1 MELQR
6 LGSQDVS
13 GFDCG
18 VTALN
23 NWLHRQAKQSMRG
36 RSAVVYLAY
45 QQGEIVGYFSLSNS
59 SVLAQDAPA
68 RIRIGQPGII
78 PLVLIG
84 RLAIDRRHQG
94 QGKSLELL
102 SWALQLC
109 LEVAE
114 RSGVVAIVL
123 ADDQRLRALNGQFRG
138 KDKPTNVL
146 SFGLLCHS

>member
-1 MELQR
+1 
-6 LGSQDVS
+6 
-13 GFDCG
+13 
-18 VTALN
+18 
-23 NWLHRQAKQSMRG
+23 MRG

-45 QQGEIVGYFSLSNS
+45 QQGELVGYFSLSNS

-114 RSGVVAIVL
+114 RSGVVAIRVDASTEAAAGFWQL
-123 ADDQRLRALNGQFRG
+123 VAGFEPGPNNPRALFLPIKQVARLW
-138 KDKPTNVL
+138 KKTER
-146 SFGLLCHS
+146 